1 MSTGVPREYSK
12 VVKAAKEL
20 GYQYSHSTGGHDFFV
35 HDSPDKSLGQAK
47 KLTIPTEIKG
57 TGTLRSILKD
67 MGYFEANGLDH
78 AGQPRSQKRDV
89 EAELA
94 AAERKTETK
103 FLTDTREWKK
113 DMKRHYRGIVPD
125 HPGEAPQR
133 VAATVTASAPK
144 R

>member
-1 MSTGVPREYSK
+1 MSTGVPRDYSK

-20 GYQYSHSTGGHDFFV
+20 GYAYSHSTGGHDFYI
-35 HDSPDKSLGQAK
+35 HADKSIGQAK

-78 AGQPRSQKRDV
+78 AGHPKSQKRDV

-103 FLTDTREWKK
+103 FLVDTREWKK
-113 DMKRHYRGIVPD
+113 DMKRHYRGIVPE

-133 VAATVTASAPK
+133 VAATVAAVAPK

>member
-1 MSTGVPREYSK
+1 MSTGVPRDYSK

-20 GYQYSHSTGGHDFFV
+20 GYAYSHSTGGHDFYT
-35 HDSPDKSLGQAK
+35 HDSPDKSIGQAK

-78 AGQPRSQKRDV
+78 AGQPKSQKRDV

-94 AAERKTETK
+94 AAERKTETR
-103 FLTDTREWKK
+103 FITDVREWKK
-113 DMKRHYRGIVPD
+113 DMKRHYRGVVEQS
-125 HPGEAPQR
+125 PGPAPQR
-133 VAATVTASAPK
+133 ATVTASAPK
-144 R
+144 P